1 MKIASHPRN
10 PSTQQQF
17 GIWPK
22 VAPGT
27 EFFAAET
34 GDLNTA

>member
-1 MKIASHPRN
+1 MKIANHPRN

-27 EFFAAET
+27 EFFAPET
-34 GDLNTA
+34 GAFKPV